1 MRERGKKA
9 VRPGKWTVWKIVVG
23 AVWTLAFS
31 DTVLAEPGPDF
42 SQPVVSSS
50 QPYEEEQPGASFP
63 ESQKEDPAPLDF
75 SQFNLDSIDEYL
87 GQNQPEGIELSFT
100 SLAASIARGQFGQ
113 AAEEIGQAVRKSL
126 FSQVEAGGRLL
137 GLVVLLGIVGA
148 LFSGFSGIFSSGQ
161 ISETGF
167 FVTYLLLFTCLA
179 AGFFQSIQI
188 ASGVLEHLMEFMK
201 ALLPSFF
208 LAVAFAGAGMASG
221 ALYETTLGMIAI
233 FQWLCLTAG
242 LPLIKVYA
250 LLVLAGKITREDSLS
265 KLTELVSQVIRW
277 GLKTMAGLLL
287 GFQLIQG
294 MVLPCVDAV
303 GKGGLFHLIEAVP
316 GIGAGARTVTQAV
329 LGAGVL
335 IKNSLGAAAVVIL
348 AAIGAVPLIQLGALA
363 LLYHGAAALLEP
375 ICDKRVVACI
385 HGISTAHQLLIQ
397 LVWTALVLFAVT
409 LAILCAFTNV
419 TYYGG

>member
-1 MRERGKKA
+1 MKERQKKA
-9 VRPGKWTVWKIVVG
+9 AGSRKWVVWKIAVG
-23 AVWTLAFS
+23 AAWTLALS
-31 DTVLAEPGPDF
+31 DTALAASGWDF
-42 SQPVVSSS
+42 SMPKASYS
-50 QPYEEEQPGASFP
+50 QPYEEDRPGASSA
-63 ESQKEDPAPLDF
+63 ETEKEDPAPLDF
-75 SQFNLDSIDEYL
+75 SQFNLESIDDYL
-87 GQNQPEGIELSFT
+87 GKNQPEGIELSFT
-100 SLAASIARGQFGQ
+100 SLAASIAKGKFGQ
-113 AAEEIGQAVRKSL
+113 AAEQVGQAVKRAL
-126 FSQVEAGGRLL
+126 FSQVEEGGRLL
-137 GLVVLLGIVGA
+137 GQVVLLGIVGA
-148 LFSGFSGIFSSGQ
+148 LFSGFSGIFSSSQ

-221 ALYETTLGMIAI
+221 TLYETTLGMIAI
-233 FQWLCLTAG
+233 FQWICLTAG

-250 LLVLAGKITREDSLS
+250 LLILAGKITREDSLS

-303 GKGGLFHLIEAVP
+303 GKGGIFRLVEAIP

-348 AAIGAVPLIQLGALA
+348 AAIGVLPLIQLGVLA

-375 ICDKRVVACI
+375 VCDKRVVACI

-419 TYYGG
+419 TYYAG

>member
-1 MRERGKKA
+1 MRRRRKKA
-9 VRPGKWTVWKIVVG
+9 VWKI
-23 AVWTLAFS
+23 AVSIAWALALP
-31 DTVLAEPGPDF
+31 DPALAAPGPDL
-42 SQPVVSSS
+42 SMPKASYN
-50 QPYEEEQPGASFP
+50 QPYEENRFQVSSP
-63 ESQKEDPAPLDF
+63 ESEKEDSALIDF
-75 SQFNLDSIDEYL
+75 SQFNLNSIDEYL
-87 GQNQPEGIELSFT
+87 EQNQPQGISLSFT
-100 SLAASIARGQFGQ
+100 SLAASIAKGQFGQ
-113 AAEEIGQAVRKSL
+113 AAKEIGQAVRKAL
-126 FSQVEAGGRLL
+126 FSQVEEGGRLL
-137 GLVVLLGIVGA
+137 GQVVLLGIVGA

-233 FQWLCLTAG
+233 FQWICLTAG
-242 LPLIKVYA
+242 LPMVKVYA
-250 LLVLAGKITREDSLS
+250 LLILAGKITREDSLS
-265 KLTELVSQVIRW
+265 KLTELVSQMIRW

-294 MVLPCVDAV
+294 MILPCVDAV
-303 GKGGLFHLIEAVP
+303 GKGGMFRLIEAVP
-316 GIGAGARTVTQAV
+316 GIGTGARTVTQAV

-348 AAIGAVPLIQLGALA
+348 AAIGALPLIQLGFLA

-419 TYYGG
+419 TYYAG